1 MRRNI
6 PRPRLSRSS
15 SARGVCQ
22 GKQKARAQYGS
33 LVRRSPQSAVGDSLH
48 RDADDCYFCSRR
60 PPGIQLLVTGLGRD
74 VSWQVRTASFRLL
87 ADIPNAGRDPI
98 HGRGCADAFLRIN
111 FFTSW
116 TERRTKVLNGRTGSN
131 YLSAHRGPIGPIYLP
146 VGAPRIAEILHRR
159 GSGTVEENNT

>member
-1 MRRNI
+1 VEFAKENRRREPNMD
-6 PRPRLSRSS
+6 RSYV
-15 SARGVCQ
+15 AVL
-22 GKQKARAQYGS
+22 KA
-33 LVRRSPQSAVGDSLH
+33 AVGDSLH
-48 RDADDCYFCSRR
+48 RDPDDSCSRR

-87 ADIPNAGRDPI
+87 PNTPNAGCDPI

-116 TERRTKVLNGRTGSN
+116 TERRTKILNGWTGSN

-146 VGAPRIAEILHRR
+146 VGAPRIAEILRR
-159 GSGTVEENNT
+159 RAVQARSRKIHK